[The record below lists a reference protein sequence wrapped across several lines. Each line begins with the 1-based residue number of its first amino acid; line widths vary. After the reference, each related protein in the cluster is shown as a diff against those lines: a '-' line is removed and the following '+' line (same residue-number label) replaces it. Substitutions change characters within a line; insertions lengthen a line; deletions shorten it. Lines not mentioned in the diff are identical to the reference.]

1 VLAPPRPRVG
11 RGRPQRAAELDE
23 MWSFV
28 GAKKTERWLWQALD
42 HRTGR
47 VLAYVVGTRKDAVFL
62 KLRALLAPFGITRYY
77 TDKAGVYQRHLP
89 PAQHTVGKLTMQKIE
104 RKHLTLRTRLK
115 RLARKTLCFSRSC
128 LMHDLLIGL
137 YMNRVEFGCAI

>member
-1 VLAPPRPRVG
+1 
-11 RGRPQRAAELDE
+11 

-28 GAKKTERWLWQALD
+28 GAKAKARWLWHALD
-42 HRTGR
+42 HHTGR
-47 VLAYVVGTRKDAVFL
+47 VLAYAVGPRKDTVFL
-62 KLRALLAPFGITRYY
+62 KLKALLAPFGITRYY

-89 PAQHTVGKLTMQKIE
+89 PKQHIVGKLTMQKIE

-128 LMHDLLIGL
+128 RMHDLILGL
-137 YMNRVEFGCAI
+137 YMNRVEFGCTV